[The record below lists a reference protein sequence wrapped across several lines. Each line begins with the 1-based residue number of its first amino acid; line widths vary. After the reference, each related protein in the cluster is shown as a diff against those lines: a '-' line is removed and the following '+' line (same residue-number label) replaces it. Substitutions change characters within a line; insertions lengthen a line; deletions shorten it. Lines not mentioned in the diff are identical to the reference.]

1 MKKKILKNSIQCLEC
16 GDIIESKNRHDYVSC
31 KCGNV
36 SVDGGTDYL
45 KRGFKKMDSWIDL
58 SVFEELPTYTVTAEE
73 DTNNGK
79 TL

>member
-16 GDIIESKNRHDYVSC
+16 GDIIESKDRHDYVSC
-31 KCGNV
+31 RCGNV

-58 SVFEELPTYTVTAEE
+58 SVFEELPTYAVTAEE

>member
-1 MKKKILKNSIQCLEC
+1 
-16 GDIIESKNRHDYVSC
+16 
-31 KCGNV
+31 
-36 SVDGGTDYL
+36 
-45 KRGFKKMDSWIDL
+45 MDSWIDL